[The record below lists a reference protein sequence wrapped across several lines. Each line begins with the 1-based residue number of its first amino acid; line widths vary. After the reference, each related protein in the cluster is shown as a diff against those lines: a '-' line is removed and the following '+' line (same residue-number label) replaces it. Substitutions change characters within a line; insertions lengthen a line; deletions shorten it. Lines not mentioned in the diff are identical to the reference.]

1 MHNNCTL
8 LVACIVL
15 VAGSLT
21 SRAKQNEDSSL
32 TNSANHW
39 RVKQNRGLFGL
50 AKPDFGPFTT
60 LKAAKLDSA
69 VIRKKKVDSRYIGG
83 QFGGDSAGL
92 DISKLLTIEKTT
104 FYTLWLGN
112 GNDTTTAIFS
122 IDAVSHEKRQTFLS
136 RLFSNTDRDEVID
149 YNRTVK
155 GTIATTHDSAASAFL
170 LERFTSG
177 GRQTVANPFPFASI
191 GGGYLT
197 ADGDTLR
204 LETHSAFAVGITLT
218 NPQGQHMAVLAFNQ
232 THPEIWIRNDTNEKD
247 LKAIATLF
255 AVIISVKDF

>member
-1 MHNNCTL
+1 MM
-8 LVACIVL
+8 L

-21 SRAKQNEDSSL
+21 GHAQQNEDANL

-50 AKPDFGPFTT
+50 AKPDFGPFST
-60 LKAAKLDSA
+60 LKATKLDSA

-83 QFGGDSAGL
+83 HFSGDSAGL
-92 DISKLLTIEKTT
+92 DISKYLTIEKTT
-104 FYTLWLGN
+104 FYTLLLGN
-112 GNDTTTAIFS
+112 GNDTSTALFS

-136 RLFSNTDRDEVID
+136 RLFSNTDRDEVLD

-155 GTIATTHDSAASAFL
+155 GSIATGNDDKNATFL

-191 GGGYLT
+191 GSGYLAT
-197 ADGDTLR
+197 NADTLR

-218 NPQGQHMAVLAFNQ
+218 NTQGQHMAVLAFNQ
-232 THPEIWIRNDTNEKD
+232 THPEIWIREDTNQKD

-255 AVIISVKDF
+255 AVIISLKDF